1 MKANDVKIG
10 GEYMVKFGGELVHVR
25 ITAQKPNGGYSG
37 IRVENGKKVFIPMAR
52 SIQNEVTNESATA
65 TTTDDNLT
73 VTEVPPATVET
84 IGAKADKP
92 ARGRKAKAKSEN
104 EPASETAKLSQ
115 LDAAVKVLG
124 EATEPLTTKE
134 MVEAMA
140 AKNLWA
146 SPGGKTPHATLYSA
160 ILRELQSK
168 GDASRFVKTD
178 RGHFQLRSA

>member
-1 MKANDVKIG
+1 MKVADVKIG
-10 GEYMVKFGGELVHVR
+10 GEYNAKIGGADVQVR
-25 ITAQKPNGGYSG
+25 IVAEKASGGWSA
-37 IRVENGKKVFIPMAR
+37 INIATGKKVLITMAR
-52 SIQNEVTNESATA
+52 VLKSEVANESAT
-65 TTTDDNLT
+65 TTTTEGNVT
-73 VTEVPPATVET
+73 VVETPPATVET
-84 IGAKADKP
+84 IDGSAKKP
-92 ARGRKAKAKSEN
+92 ARSRKAKAEKET
-104 EPASETAKLSQ
+104 ASETTKLSQ

>member
-1 MKANDVKIG
+1 MKAKDVAIG
-10 GEYMVKFGGELVHVR
+10 GEYMAKVDGELVHVR

-52 SIQNEVTNESATA
+52 SIQNEVANKSPTT
-65 TTTDDNLT
+65 TTTDGNLT

-84 IGAKADKP
+84 IPAKAETP
-92 ARGRKAKAKSEN
+92 ARGRKAKVAKD
-104 EPASETAKLSQ
+104 PVAETAKLSQ
-115 LDAAVKVLG
+115 LDAAIKVLG
-124 EATEPLTTKE
+124 EATEPLTTKQ

-140 AKNLWA
+140 TKNLWA

-160 ILRELQSK
+160 ILRELQTK
-168 GDASRFVKTD
+168 GDAARFVKTD

>member
-10 GEYMVKFGGELVHVR
+10 GEYMAKVGGQQIHVR
-25 ITAQKPNGGYSG
+25 IVAEKPSGGWSA
-37 IRVENGKKVFIPMAR
+37 INVATGKKVLITMAR
-52 SIQNEVTNESATA
+52 MLQSEVANESVT
-65 TTTDDNLT
+65 TTTDGNMT

-84 IGAKADKP
+84 IGAKTEKP
-92 ARGRKAKAKSEN
+92 ARSSKTKADN
-104 EPASETAKLSQ
+104 VPAPETAKLSQ
-115 LDAAVKVLG
+115 LDAAIKVLG